1 MCARNTN
8 GWLVGSRVWD
18 RRCGLWLLVLGLLG
32 LAPRVGALP
41 EDGAQPV
48 EIAADR
54 VELDQRAGEARYLG
68 RVVVTQGSLRIEADQ
83 VRIRSDANGLK
94 AVEADGDPAR
104 YRQLVATEAGGEDQ
118 ELSGSAARI
127 LYQADER
134 TIILEGNAQLR
145 QGGHW
150 FSAGRIL
157 FDVGARQ
164 LQATADPAQAGT
176 DGRVR
181 LVLPPPQARA
191 P

>member
-1 MCARNTN
+1 MNSSALDWR
-8 GWLVGSRVWD
+8 G
-18 RRCGLWLLVLGLLG
+18 GLRLLAFGLLG
-32 LAPRVGALP
+32 VAPCAGALP
-41 EDGAQPV
+41 ADETQPV

-54 VELDQRAGEARYLG
+54 MELDQRAGEALYLG
-68 RVVVTQGSLRIEADQ
+68 RVVVTQGSLRIDADQ
-83 VRIRSDANGLK
+83 VRIRSDEGGLQ
-94 AVEADGDPAR
+94 AVEANGDPAR
-104 YRQLVATEAGGEDQ
+104 YRQLVATESGGEDQ

-127 LYQADER
+127 LYQAAER
-134 TIILEGNAQLR
+134 TITLEGNAQLR

-157 FDVGARQ
+157 FDLGARQ

-181 LVLPPPQARA
+181 LVLPPPQATGT